1 MEFGWLNVFQIA
13 GALGIFMYGMKLM
26 SESVQRAAGSG
37 LRQILSGIAGSRWVA
52 FATGMF
58 LTAVIQSSSATT
70 VMTVSFVNAGLL
82 TALESAGLILGANV
96 GTTITGWL
104 VALFGIKMSLT
115 TYAVPLFAL
124 GVPLVFAGRGH
135 ARYWGEFII
144 GLGLIFMGLGFMR
157 AGVPLSDED
166 TMLFDWLATYTGHG
180 LASRLFFVMIG
191 IVLTMAVQS
200 SSVAMAITLTM
211 CAQGWLPADIAAS
224 LILGENI
231 GTTSTALL
239 ASLIASREAKKAALI
254 HFWFNVIGVVWMVL
268 MLPIFLPWLSASF
281 TFLFGMKDI
290 FNDPLD
296 MTIGMSAFHTA
307 FNLINALLLIW
318 WTPLLEKLASAVL
331 PSDTGPVSETR
342 AMENRFLEPGTYLP
356 EMAVIQLKNEISRF
370 IMVLQ
375 RMSTHF
381 TDAVNATRPADK
393 LHHIWSLRQQEE
405 ETDRLETDIATFITR
420 LSESEMT
427 AETSLFLRKVLSVS
441 YDLEKMA
448 DIYNQL
454 SQILEKKNQDRI
466 YFLPE
471 HRESVNLFS
480 KLMQEGMVLM
490 LENLSG
496 SDPAGEISRV
506 GQSRIEKQIK
516 TARQEITTDHQAR
529 LGDPDYNVRS
539 AMVFAHVFQLMER
552 ISDHINHIND
562 NISTES

>member
-166 TMLFDWLATYTGHG
+166 TLFFDWLAKYTGHG
-180 LASRLFFVMIG
+180 LASRLFFVIIG
-191 IVLTMAVQS
+191 IFLTVAVQS

-211 CAQGWLPADIAAS
+211 CAQGWLPADVAAS

-239 ASLIASREAKKAALI
+239 ASLIANREAKKAAFI

-268 MLPIFLPWLSASF
+268 MLPLFLPWLSTLF
-281 TFLFGMKDI
+281 TFLFGIKDI
-290 FNDPLD
+290 FSDPLD
-296 MTIGMSAFHTA
+296 MTIGLSAFHTV
-307 FNLINALLLIW
+307 FNLINALLLLW
-318 WTPLLEKLASAVL
+318 WTPWLEKLASAVL
-331 PSDTGPVSETR
+331 SSDSGLTSDTRS
-342 AMENRFLEPGTYLP
+342 MENRFLDSNTYFP
-356 EMAVIQLKNEISRF
+356 EMAVIQLKNEIGRF

-375 RMSTHF
+375 RMSAHF
-381 TDAVNATRPADK
+381 TDAVNAAKPAAK
-393 LHHIWSLRQQEE
+393 LHHIWMLRQHEE
-405 ETDRLETDIATFITR
+405 ETDRLETDIASFITR

-454 SQILEKKNQDRI
+454 SQILEKKNQDCI

-471 HRESVNLFS
+471 QRESVNLFS

-490 LENLSG
+490 LKSLTG
-496 SDPAGEISRV
+496 SDPAGEMNRLE
-506 GQSRIEKQIK
+506 QSRIEKQMK
-516 TARQEITTDHQAR
+516 AARQRIASEHQAR
-529 LGDPDYNVRS
+529 LGDPNYNVRS

-552 ISDHINHIND
+552 ISDHINHINEA
-562 NISTES
+562 ISTDY